1 MSQFIAL
8 DMLPSVLTADE
19 LRRLVS
25 IFPGVVRVELLA
37 DRKGRSLCSALIEAS
52 NGAYRDVIIQ
62 ALDGLELFG
71 QSLRASQLDVPEMAF
86 A

>member
-8 DMLPSVLTADE
+8 DMLPSGVTATE
-19 LRRLVS
+19 LYTLLS
-25 IFPGVVRVELLA
+25 FFPGVLRVEVLT
-37 DRKGRSLCSALIEAS
+37 DGQGRSLGSAVVEAGT
-52 NGAYRDVIIQ
+52 GAYRDVIIE

-71 QSLRASQLDVPEMAF
+71 GSLRASRLDVPEMAL

>member
-8 DMLPSVLTADE
+8 DMLPSGLTANE
-19 LRRLVS
+19 LHSLLS
-25 IFPGVVRVELLA
+25 IFPGVVRVEVLI
-37 DRKGRSLCSALIEAS
+37 DRKGRSLCSAMVEVGT
-52 NGAYRDVIIQ
+52 GAYGDVIME

-71 QSLRASQLDVPEMAF
+71 RSLRASRLDVPEMAF